1 MNNVIVTRDGELL
14 YDEMSLI
21 DWLNAHGIDTRDVDT
36 VGQWLNEAENVAIA
50 KAEIASDLLA
60 YETELEQCRAI
71 ADGLTCLISEKLRQ
85 NRLTGMREFL
95 RYISAQL
102 HMI

>member
-1 MNNVIVTRDGELL
+1 MSNVIVTRDGELL

-36 VGQWLNEAENVAIA
+36 VGQWLNEAENFAMA

-60 YETELEQCRAI
+60 S
-71 ADGLTCLISEKLRQ
+71 LISEKLRQ

-102 HMI
+102 HTI